1 MIINEKTL
9 SMKNHARK
17 KQEVKLRLRNL
28 AMLSSYFDYIFVHL
42 GPKARLR
49 PKIFVNFRPEPDPKS
64 PARFTTLGQ
73 TFFFL
78 TKKVNVFFGVDRDW
92 KLYCSFKVVN

>member
-1 MIINEKTL
+1 MKKQKNALAAFPIICQKVQCRLSSCHLHDYINEKTL

-28 AMLSSYFDYIFVHL
+28 AMLPSYFDYIFVHL

-64 PARFTTLGQ
+64 PA
-73 TFFFL
+73 
-78 TKKVNVFFGVDRDW
+78 
-92 KLYCSFKVVN
+92 